1 MPTVAKGSTDKY
13 LADLDRTQYQLQHI
27 QDQVTSGLRVQR
39 AADDPLSVPDI
50 LQIQSYLAQ
59 NQQLQTN
66 LGNVKAELES
76 SDAALQDAVKAIED
90 AISLAAQGGASTT
103 ASAQQRSI
111 LAEQIK
117 GLQETLV
124 GLSQANV
131 NGRYLFSGDQDTQP
145 AYQLDLSQPDGVTK
159 LLSSPATRIIQDANG
174 TVISSAKTAGEI
186 FDPRNPDG
194 TAATGNAFAALNA
207 LRVALENNDSAAISQ
222 AQSALH
228 AADDYVNVQAV
239 FYGNAQN
246 RVASSIDLAQ
256 RFQLEHQTELSQL
269 RDTDVPAAALQL
281 TQLQTQEQ
289 ASLAVQ
295 AKKSGMSLF
304 DFLS

>member
-1 MPTVAKGSTDKY
+1 MPSVTKGSTDKY

-59 NQQLQTN
+59 NKQLQTN

-90 AISLAAQGGASTT
+90 AISLAAQGASTT

-124 GLSQANV
+124 GLSQTSV
-131 NGRYLFSGDQDTQP
+131 NGRYVFSGDQDTQP

-159 LLSSPATRIIQDANG
+159 LLSSPATRVIQDANG
-174 TVISSAKTAGEI
+174 AVISSSKTAGEI
-186 FDPRNPDG
+186 FDPRNSDG
-194 TAATGNAFAALNA
+194 TPATGNAFAALNA

-256 RFQLEHQTELSQL
+256 KFQLEHQTELSQL